1 MRYIS
6 KHEADVYLD
15 KERRKN
21 TEQKKTK
28 KKKPEDGGKEAFIL
42 QLWTSLVAA
51 AVETESH
58 FLHNKPRLLV
68 SLFSIPHRENPE
80 ATSLAANEHET
91 RKPAMM

>member
-21 TEQKKTK
+21 TEQKKK
-28 KKKPEDGGKEAFIL
+28 KTEDGGKEAFIL

-58 FLHNKPRLLV
+58 FLHKEPRLLV

-80 ATSLAANEHET
+80 ATSLAANGHET